1 MIVPVAA
8 TILAVGA
15 LLACERQG
23 FRRGA
28 WVAKPL
34 ASTGFLWLAL
44 AAGATGSLYGRAVLG
59 ALVLC
64 WLGDVLLL
72 GRGRGLGLRLGLG
85 SFLLGHLAFAVAFG
99 IRGLDA
105 ASVLVAALLLLL
117 PAAAALRWLL
127 PHVPA
132 DWRAPVFAYV
142 GVISLMVV
150 AALGSVSGPQ
160 DLTVALGALAFYG
173 SDLAVARERF
183 VEQGFVNKAWGLPLY
198 YGAQLLLAASVQGA
212 G

>member
-1 MIVPVAA
+1 MIPVAA
-8 TILAVGA
+8 TMLAVGA

-23 FRRGA
+23 LRPGA
-28 WVAKPL
+28 WIAKPL
-34 ASTGFLWLAL
+34 ASTGFLWVAL
-44 AAGATGSLYGRAVLG
+44 EAGASGSLYGRTVLG

-105 ASVLVAALLLLL
+105 EALFVAAVLLLA
-117 PAAAALRWLL
+117 PATAALRWLL
-127 PHVPA
+127 PHVPG
-132 DWRAPVFAYV
+132 DWRGPVFAYV

-150 AALGSVSGPQ
+150 AALGSVSRPQ
-160 DLTVALGALAFYG
+160 DISVALGAMAFYG

-183 VEQGFVNKAWGLPLY
+183 VKPGFSNKAWGLPLY
-198 YGAQLLLAASVQGA
+198 YGAQLLLAASVRGA